1 MKRNM
6 DELEKF
12 VKKNRDELDQYPVP
26 EKIWQEIESDLRK
39 TKVARMLKLSAAAV
53 ILILMGSTAL
63 FYIYRTGQFA
73 GKPGPDEVNTIL
85 NPDSHLREAEIYYKN
100 VIHDLYD
107 QAMPLLS
114 SDQEM
119 KNELNYD
126 LSKLDTICMEIRKD
140 LKDNVSNQEVIE
152 ALINNYRIRIRI
164 LNDMLDRLRQN
175 EDNHEKS
182 KNNAL

>member
-1 MKRNM
+1 M

-12 VKKNRDELDQYPVP
+12 VKKNRDELDQYQAP
-26 EKIWQEIESDLRK
+26 EKVWRGIESDLRK
-39 TKVARMLKLSAAAV
+39 TRVARILKLSAAAV
-53 ILILMGSTAL
+53 ILILTGSTAL
-63 FYIYRTGQFA
+63 FYIYRSGQSA
-73 GKPGPDEVNTIL
+73 GKSGPYEL
-85 NPDSHLREAEIYYKN
+85 NSSLYPDSHLREAEIYYNN

-107 QAMPLLS
+107 QAMPLLT

-126 LSKLDTICMEIRKD
+126 LSKLDTICMKIRKD
-140 LKDNVSNQEVIE
+140 LRDNVSNQEVIE

-175 EDNHEKS
+175 EDNHEKPN
-182 KNNAL
+182 NNAL